1 MRMSVAVKRYQNFV
15 DGKAADST
23 SGGTIDVINPATG
36 EVIAGVPESTAA
48 DIDAAVEAAERAF
61 QGDWGDTT
69 PAERQAVLNAFAD
82 ALDEHAD
89 ELGEL
94 ESLNVGKPREAAV
107 EEVAGA
113 TDCLRFMAAA
123 ARTPEGQAAAEYV
136 RGSTSMIRREPIG
149 VVGQI
154 TPWNYPLMMAAW
166 KISPALAAGNTVV
179 LKPSEMT
186 PLTTLRAAEI
196 AADILPPGVLNIVT
210 GYGDPVGAAI
220 SAHPRIR
227 MVSITGSVESGKKVA
242 RAAADNL
249 KRVHLELGGKAPV
262 IVFDDADVEAV
273 TETLK
278 AASFWNSG
286 QDCTAAT
293 RVVAGPKIYDSFMSE
308 LISQVE
314 SIKVG
319 DPSEIDDIDMGPV
332 VSQRQQERVMGFLER
347 ATAAGAKI
355 ETGGDTIG
363 SRGFFVQPTV
373 VSGADQKSEIIQKE
387 VFGPVVT
394 VQRFSDDEQAIQW
407 ANDVEYGLAAS
418 VWTQSAKR
426 GLSAV
431 RKLQYGCVWLNDHF
445 TVFNE
450 MPHGGFKQ
458 SGYGK
463 DMSKYGLE
471 DYTIVKHVLAKFE

>member
-1 MRMSVAVKRYQNFV
+1 MSVAVKRYQNFV
-15 DGKAADST
+15 DGKHVDSA

-36 EVIAGVPESTAA
+36 EVIAGVPDSTAE
-48 DIDAAVEAAERAF
+48 DIDAAVQAAEKAF
-61 QGDWGDTT
+61 AGDWGDTT
-69 PAERQAVLNAFAD
+69 PAERFEVLNKLAD
-82 ALDEHAD
+82 ALDEHAE

-107 EEVAGA
+107 EEIGA
-113 TDCLRFMAAA
+113 SSDTLRFMAGA
-123 ARTPEGQAAAEYV
+123 ARLPEGQAAAEYV

-166 KISPALAAGNTVV
+166 KISPALAAGNTVI

-186 PLTTLRAAEI
+186 PLTTLRMAEL

-227 MVSITGSVESGKKVA
+227 MVSITGSIESGKKVA

-262 IVFDDADVEAV
+262 IVFDDADVAAV

-278 AASFWNSG
+278 AASYWNAG

-293 RVVAGPKIYDSFMSE
+293 RVVAGPKIYDDFMGE

-319 DPSEIDDIDMGPV
+319 DPAEIEDIDMGPV
-332 VSQRQQERVMGFLER
+332 VSQRQRERVMGFLER
-347 ATAAGAKI
+347 ATAAGARV
-355 ETGGDTIG
+355 ETGGETIG
-363 SRGFFVQPTV
+363 SRGFFIQPTI
-373 VSGADQKSEIIQKE
+373 VSGADQKAEIIQKE

-394 VQRFSDDEQAIQW
+394 VQRFKDDAQAIEW
-407 ANDVEYGLAAS
+407 ANDVDYGLAAS
-418 VWTQSAKR
+418 VWTESVKR

-431 RKLQYGCVWLNDHF
+431 GKLQYGCVWLNDHF

>member
-15 DGKAADST
+15 DGKHVDSA

-36 EVIAGVPESTAA
+36 EVIAGVPDSTAE
-48 DIDAAVEAAERAF
+48 DIDAAVQAAEKAF
-61 QGDWGDTT
+61 AGDWGDTT
-69 PAERQAVLNAFAD
+69 PAERFEILNKLAD
-82 ALDEHAD
+82 ALDEHAE

-107 EEVAGA
+107 EEIGA
-113 TDCLRFMAAA
+113 SSDTLRFMAGA
-123 ARTPEGQAAAEYV
+123 ARLPEGQAAAEYV

-154 TPWNYPLMMAAW
+154 TPWYYPLMMAAW
-166 KISPALAAGNTVV
+166 KIAPALAAGNTVV
-179 LKPSEMT
+179 L
-186 PLTTLRAAEI
+186 
-196 AADILPPGVLNIVT
+196 

-262 IVFDDADVEAV
+262 VVFDDADVAAV

-278 AASFWNSG
+278 AARYWNAG

-293 RVVAGPKIYDSFMSE
+293 RVVAGPKIYDDFMGE

-319 DPSEIDDIDMGPV
+319 DPAEIEDIDMGPV
-332 VSQRQQERVMGFLER
+332 VSQRQRERVMGFLER
-347 ATAAGAKI
+347 ATAAGARV
-355 ETGGDTIG
+355 ETGGETIG
-363 SRGFFVQPTV
+363 SRGFFIQPTI
-373 VSGADQKSEIIQKE
+373 VSGADQKAEIIQKE

-394 VQRFSDDEQAIQW
+394 VQRFKDDAQAIEW
-407 ANDVEYGLAAS
+407 ANDVDYGLAAS
-418 VWTQSAKR
+418 VWTESVKR

-431 RKLQYGCVWLNDHF
+431 GKLQYGCVWLNDHF

-463 DMSKYGLE
+463 DMSKYGLD
-471 DYTIVKHVLAKFE
+471 DYTIVKHVLAKFGD

>member
-1 MRMSVAVKRYQNFV
+1 MSVTTKKYANFI
-15 DGKAADST
+15 GGAAADAS
-23 SGGTIDVINPATG
+23 SGETLDVINPATG
-36 EVIAGVPESTAA
+36 EVIAAVPNSTAA
-48 DIDAAVEAAERAF
+48 DIDRAVEAAENAF
-61 QGDWGDTT
+61 NGDWGETT
-69 PAERQAVLNAFAD
+69 PAERFEILNKLAD
-82 ALDEHAD
+82 VLDEHAE
-89 ELGEL
+89 ELGTL
-94 ESLNVGKPREAAV
+94 ESQNVGKPLGAAID
-107 EEVAGA
+107 EVAGA
-113 TDCLRFMAAA
+113 SDCIRFMAGA
-123 ARTPEGQAAAEYV
+123 ARLPEGQAAAEYV

-166 KISPALAAGNTVV
+166 KIAPALAAGNTVV
-179 LKPSEMT
+179 LKPSEIT
-186 PLTTLRAAEI
+186 PLTTLRAAEL
-196 AADILPPGVLNIVT
+196 AADILPPGVLNIVS
-210 GYGDPVGAAI
+210 GLGDPVGAAI

-262 IVFDDADVEAV
+262 LVFDDADIAAV

-293 RVVAGPKIYDSFMSE
+293 RVVVGRKVYDTFMSE

-319 DPSEIDDIDMGPV
+319 DPSEIEDIDMGPV
-332 VSQRQQERVMGFLER
+332 VSKRQQERVLGFLER

-355 ETGGDTIG
+355 ETGGETIG
-363 SRGFFVQPTV
+363 NRGFFVQPTV
-373 VSGADQKSEIIQKE
+373 VTGADQKSEIIQKE

-394 VQRFSDDEQAIQW
+394 VQQFADDDQAIAW
-407 ANDVEYGLAAS
+407 ANDVEYGLSAS
-418 VWTQSAKR
+418 VWTQNASR
-426 GLSAV
+426 GLRAV

-463 DMSKYGLE
+463 DMSKYGLD

>member
-1 MRMSVAVKRYQNFV
+1 MSVALKRYQNFV
-15 DGKAADST
+15 DGQSADST
-23 SGGTIDVINPATG
+23 SGGTIDVTNPATG
-36 EVIAGVPESTAA
+36 EVIAAVPDSTAE
-48 DIDAAVEAAERAF
+48 DIDVAVAAAERAF
-61 QGDWGDTT
+61 AGEWGETT
-69 PAERQAVLNAFAD
+69 PAERFEILSRFAD

-94 ESLNVGKPREAAV
+94 ESLNVGKPRGAAV

-113 TDCLRFMAAA
+113 SDCIRFMAGA

-136 RGSTSMIRREPIG
+136 RGATSMIRREPIG

-166 KISPALAAGNTVV
+166 KIAPALAAGNTIV
-179 LKPSEMT
+179 LKPSELT

-227 MVSITGSVESGKKVA
+227 MVSLTGSVESGKKVA

-262 IVFDDADVEAV
+262 IVFDDADVAAV
-273 TETLK
+273 AETLK
-278 AASFWNSG
+278 AASYWNSG

-293 RVVAGPKIYDSFMSE
+293 RIVAGPKIYDDFMSE
-308 LISQVE
+308 LLSQVK

-319 DPSEIDDIDMGPV
+319 DPSEIEDIDMGPV
-332 VSQRQQERVMGFLER
+332 VSKRQQERVMGFLER
-347 ATAAGAKI
+347 ATEAGATI
-355 ETGGDTIG
+355 ETGGHTIG
-363 SRGFFVQPTV
+363 SRGFFVEPTI
-373 VSGADQKSEIIQKE
+373 VSGADQKAEIVQKE

-394 VQRFSDDEQAIQW
+394 VQRFKDDAQAIEW
-407 ANDVEYGLAAS
+407 ANDVEYGLSAS

-431 RKLQYGCVWLNDHF
+431 RRLQYGCVWLNDHF

>member
-15 DGKAADST
+15 GGKPADST
-23 SGGTIDVINPATG
+23 SGDTIDVVNPATG
-36 EVIAGVPESTAA
+36 EVIAGVPDSTAE
-48 DIDAAVEAAERAF
+48 DIDAAVQAAEKAF
-61 QGDWGDTT
+61 AGEWGDTT
-69 PAERQAVLNAFAD
+69 PAERFEILNKLAN
-82 ALDEHAD
+82 ALDEHAE

-107 EEVAGA
+107 EEVAA
-113 TDCLRFMAAA
+113 SSDTLRFMAGA
-123 ARTPEGQAAAEYV
+123 ARVPEGQAAAEYV

-186 PLTTLRAAEI
+186 PLTTLRMAEI

-262 IVFDDADVEAV
+262 VVFDDADVEAV

-278 AASFWNSG
+278 AAAFWNSG

-293 RVVAGPKIYDSFMSE
+293 RVVTGPKIYDNFMSE
-308 LISQVE
+308 LISQVQ

-347 ATAAGAKI
+347 ATSAGAKV
-355 ETGGDTIG
+355 ETGGETIG

-394 VQRFSDDEQAIQW
+394 VQRFKDDAQAIEW

>member
-1 MRMSVAVKRYQNFV
+1 
-15 DGKAADST
+15 
-23 SGGTIDVINPATG
+23 
-36 EVIAGVPESTAA
+36 
-48 DIDAAVEAAERAF
+48 
-61 QGDWGDTT
+61 
-69 PAERQAVLNAFAD
+69 
-82 ALDEHAD
+82 
-89 ELGEL
+89 
-94 ESLNVGKPREAAV
+94 
-107 EEVAGA
+107 
-113 TDCLRFMAAA
+113 
-123 ARTPEGQAAAEYV
+123 
-136 RGSTSMIRREPIG
+136 
-149 VVGQI
+149 VV
-154 TPWNYPLMMAAW
+154 
-166 KISPALAAGNTVV
+166 
-179 LKPSEMT
+179 
-186 PLTTLRAAEI
+186 
-196 AADILPPGVLNIVT
+196 NIVT

>member
-1 MRMSVAVKRYQNFV
+1 MSVALKRYQNFV
-15 DGKAADST
+15 DGKTVDSA
-23 SGGTIDVINPATG
+23 SSGTIDVVNPSTG
-36 EVIAGVPESTAA
+36 EVIAAVPDSSAE
-48 DIDAAVEAAERAF
+48 DVDAAVAAAERAF
-61 QGDWGDTT
+61 NGDWGDTT
-69 PAERQAVLNAFAD
+69 PAERFEILAKFAD
-82 ALDEHAD
+82 ALDEHAE

-94 ESLNVGKPREAAV
+94 ESLNVGKPRGAAID
-107 EEVAGA
+107 EVAGA
-113 TDCLRFMAAA
+113 SDCIRFMAGA

-154 TPWNYPLMMAAW
+154 TPWNYPLMMASW
-166 KISPALAAGNTVV
+166 KIAPALAAGNTVV
-179 LKPSEMT
+179 LKPSELT

-196 AADILPPGVLNIVT
+196 AADILPAGVLNIVT

-227 MVSITGSVESGKKVA
+227 MVSLTGSVESGKKVA

-262 IVFDDADVEAV
+262 IVFDDADATAV
-273 TETLK
+273 AETLK
-278 AASFWNSG
+278 AASYWNSG

-293 RVVAGPKIYDSFMSE
+293 RIVAGPKIYDDFMSE

-319 DPSEIDDIDMGPV
+319 DPSEIEDIDMGPV

-347 ATAAGAKI
+347 ATAAGAKV
-355 ETGGDTIG
+355 ETGGETIG

-373 VSGADQKSEIIQKE
+373 VSGADQKAEIIQKE

-394 VQRFSDDEQAIQW
+394 VQRFKDDAQAIEW
-407 ANDVEYGLAAS
+407 ANDVEYGLSAS

-463 DMSKYGLE
+463 DMSKYGLD

>member
-1 MRMSVAVKRYQNFV
+1 MSVALKRFSNHIG
-15 DGKAADST
+15 GKAADSS
-23 SGGTIDVINPATG
+23 SGETIDVVNPATG
-36 EVIAGVPESTAA
+36 EVIAAVPNSTAE
-48 DIDAAVEAAERAF
+48 DIDHAVEAAERAF
-61 QGDWGDTT
+61 FGDWGDTT
-69 PAERQAVLNAFAD
+69 PAERFEVLTKLAD
-82 ALDEHAD
+82 ALDEHAE

-94 ESLNVGKPREAAV
+94 ESLNVGKPRAAAV

-113 TDCLRFMAAA
+113 SDCLRFMAGA

-179 LKPSEMT
+179 LKPSEIT
-186 PLTTLRAAEI
+186 PLTTLRMAEI
-196 AADILPPGVLNIVT
+196 AADILPEGVLNIVS

-220 SAHPRIR
+220 SSHPRIR

-262 IVFDDADVEAV
+262 IIFDDADIEAAA
-273 TETLK
+273 ETIK
-278 AASFWNSG
+278 AAGYWNSG

-293 RVVAGPKIYDSFMSE
+293 RIVVGPKVYDNFLSE
-308 LISQVE
+308 LVDQVD

-319 DPSEIDDIDMGPV
+319 DPSEIEDIDMGPV
-332 VSQRQQERVMGFLER
+332 VSQRQQERVLGFLER
-347 ATAAGAKI
+347 ATSAGAKI
-355 ETGGDTIG
+355 ATGGEAMG
-363 SRGFFVQPTV
+363 NRGFFVKPTV
-373 VSGADQKSEIIQKE
+373 VTGAEQRSEIIQKE

-394 VQRFSDDEQAIQW
+394 VQRFADDDQAIAW

-418 VWTQSAKR
+418 VWTESARR
-426 GLSAV
+426 GLRAV
-431 RKLQYGCVWLNDHF
+431 GKLQYGCVWLNDHF

-463 DMSKYGLE
+463 DMSKYGLD